1 MAHEKLARAE
11 PLNAL
16 FFFVLQTAVLDVLK
30 ERMAASSR
38 WDDGKRKSARDTF
51 ECFVLYTSKSLYM
64 IIERLT

>member
-16 FFFVLQTAVLDVLK
+16 FFFLQKAVLDVLK